1 MLHIPQVILGAGS
14 TKDHVLTFD
23 FREYKARD
31 FEGVGGPEDKAAQL
45 AADQGGSD
53 DVQSNV
59 RQGGETRR
67 P

>member
-1 MLHIPQVILGAGS
+1 MYRP
-14 TKDHVLTFD
+14 T
-23 FREYKARD
+23 KARD
-31 FEGVGGPEDKAAQL
+31 FEGVGGPEDKARAL
-45 AADQGGSD
+45 EESQGGSD